1 MIRGFVEGQMLRLSQ
16 KRVVAGTLDHL
27 VARFLFA
34 GNEWRGLEVWMHL
47 QQGEQ
52 HYAIKLT
59 QGQSKKEDH
68 LNLSKGRWRVWL
80 HGNAVV
86 DGEVV
91 ERITT
96 NICNITVEETGGEGG
111 APMPPV
117 APTVAEQR
125 EARLTTLER
134 RVESLPDAPTE
145 SAPSYD
151 GVVEVV

>member
-1 MIRGFVEGQMLRLSQ
+1 
-16 KRVVAGTLDHL
+16 
-27 VARFLFA
+27 
-34 GNEWRGLEVWMHL
+34 MHL

-68 LNLSKGRWRVWL
+68 LNLSKGKWRVWL

-96 NICNITVEETGGEGG
+96 NICNITVEETGSEGG
-111 APMPPV
+111 ALMPPV
-117 APTVAEQR
+117 APTVAEQL

-145 SAPSYD
+145 SAPNYD